1 MCLLAFALDSHPR
14 YCLVL
19 AANRDEDF
27 SRRASVAG
35 FWDDAPQILAGRD
48 LEAGGTW
55 LGVSKG
61 GRLAALTNYFGPNEY
76 AKDKLSRGRLIPE
89 FLSGTMTPQQ
99 YLHQLEETGDRYNG
113 FGLVFG
119 DAGGLGYY
127 SNRGDAISRIPIGI
141 RGLSNHLLDTPWPK
155 VATATE
161 GLRHILGG
169 EEIDPED
176 IFRLLADP
184 ERHPDHLLPDTGV
197 SLERERA
204 LSAVFVS
211 HDDYGTRTS
220 TVVLIDRDNRIR
232 FLERS
237 FDRQQ
242 RITSTVEFLLD

>member
-1 MCLLAFALDSHPR
+1 MCLLAFALDTHPR
-14 YCLVL
+14 YRLVL

-27 SRRASVAG
+27 SRPAAAAG
-35 FWDDAPQILAGRD
+35 FWGDAPQILAGRD

-55 LGVSKG
+55 LGVSKRG
-61 GRLAALTNYFGPNEY
+61 HLAALTNYFGPSEY
-76 AKDKLSRGRLIPE
+76 AKDKLSRGRLIPK
-89 FLSGTMTPQQ
+89 FLSGSMTAEE
-99 YLHQLEETGDRYNG
+99 YLQLLEETGDRYNG
-113 FGLVFG
+113 FGLIFG
-119 DAGGLGYY
+119 YGGDLGYY
-127 SNRGDAISRIPIGI
+127 SNRGDAIARLPIGI
-141 RGLSNHLLDTPWPK
+141 YGLSNHLLNTPWPK

-161 GLRHILGG
+161 GLRHIIEG

-220 TVVLIDRDNRIR
+220 TVVLIDRDDRIR

-242 RITSTVEFLLD
+242 RIMSTVEFLLD